1 MARWLLGRIF
11 QPFLPFPGWAAEPM
25 NVYFEVLAEQRI
37 AYLLLRK
44 CACSSIVGALEQLR
58 RGDQARL
65 SVGELHRDRPTRQLA
80 EQIESLSSWYTFT
93 LVRDP
98 IRRFL
103 SFYSDK
109 ILNQSLTGNLSIAT
123 PAHYGYRTNMSLD
136 EAIEVATGGQ
146 FEPDLHVLPCAQ
158 VIDQVGVKLQHIGK
172 VENFASSIET
182 IERETGVRIPQ
193 LHLNPAKRIPL
204 LINRSQFEKLSHF
217 YAEDQARF
225 GYPADYSDWC
235 AIHVTA
241 ADFQPEEGFEFEK
254 EAKLL
259 QHTIHTEEGRVFI
272 SLTWRVHPQS
282 NRRRYVRVLKRV
294 DGQQQILLRI
304 PMRDDFLEMQDKD
317 GLVQDDF
324 SFRLNQIE
332 TLFEPEQLCIDI
344 YFWNPEQ
351 KRAKILNFTDATE
364 LVLPIESAKSQ
375 SDSFNG

>member
-1 MARWLLGRIF
+1 MTRWLLGRIF

-58 RGDQARL
+58 RGDRARL

-80 EQIESLSSWYTFT
+80 EQIESLPSWYTFT

-123 PAHYGYRTNMSLD
+123 PAQYGYRTNMSLD

-158 VIDQVGVKLQHIGK
+158 VIDQAGVKLRHIGK

-182 IERETGVRIPQ
+182 IERETGIRIPQ
-193 LHLNPAKRIPL
+193 LYLNPAKRIPL
-204 LINRSQFEKLSHF
+204 LINEEQFQKLSRY
-217 YAEDQARF
+217 YAEDQTRF
-225 GYPADYSDWC
+225 GYPADYADWC
-235 AIHVTA
+235 AAHTTG
-241 ADFQPEEGFEFEK
+241 ADFQSEEGFEFDK

-259 QHTIHTEEGRVFI
+259 QHAIRTEKDRVFI

-282 NRRRYVRVLKRV
+282 IRRRYIRVLKRV

-304 PMRDDFLEMQDKD
+304 PMRDDFLEMRDAD
-317 GLVQDDF
+317 GLVQDDV
-324 SFRLNQIE
+324 SFRLDQIE
-332 TLFEPEQLCIDI
+332 TPFEPEQLCIDI

-351 KRAKILNFTDATE
+351 KRAKVLNFTEATE
-364 LVLPIESAKSQ
+364 LVLPIES
-375 SDSFNG
+375 G

>member
-1 MARWLLGRIF
+1 
-11 QPFLPFPGWAAEPM
+11 
-25 NVYFEVLAEQRI
+25 
-37 AYLLLRK
+37 
-44 CACSSIVGALEQLR
+44 
-58 RGDQARL
+58 
-65 SVGELHRDRPTRQLA
+65 
-80 EQIESLSSWYTFT
+80 
-93 LVRDP
+93 
-98 IRRFL
+98 
-103 SFYSDK
+103 
-109 ILNQSLTGNLSIAT
+109 
-123 PAHYGYRTNMSLD
+123 MSLD

-158 VIDQVGVKLQHIGK
+158 VIDQAGVKLQHIGK

-204 LINRSQFEKLSHF
+204 LINRAQFEKLSHF